1 MGSIKELAESMGDF
15 SARLDSYNVYLPKQ
29 TRWQAEL
36 FLEDL
41 KADPQVNAALADFGK
56 LASTAAKV
64 SNERLSVQEFVHQE
78 RMQTLDDLQRQRIAT
93 IAALH
98 AERLGV
104 AADLDSERLAATADL
119 RGERQTVLNALRDH
133 EEAIINEM
141 KASSEKEIQN
151 LHAQGVDLIDR
162 LFIRALELMV
172 LTLVLCSLVA
182 WLLLRRFPTKP
193 SDRDERLFHRA
204 A

>member
-1 MGSIKELAESMGDF
+1 MGDF

-133 EEAIINEM
+133 GGLARRGYQFARRLLQWRWRRSII
-141 KASSEKEIQN
+141 ASDG
-151 LHAQGVDLIDR
+151 ADVPRDQG
-162 LFIRALELMV
+162 
-172 LTLVLCSLVA
+172 
-182 WLLLRRFPTKP
+182 
-193 SDRDERLFHRA
+193 
-204 A
+204 